1 MQHIS
6 SKLIH
11 GNKSTESKDKYN
23 SLKTPIYQSASFD
36 FNNSNDMEIAFRGES
51 DAYTYS
57 RISNPTVNAL
67 QNSLKTLSNADDVIC
82 VSSGMAAI
90 SNVFF
95 TICQKGENII
105 TSNYLFGN
113 TYSFFYSTLSS
124 FGVDTKFIDLNNLD
138 EIEKYIDKDTRAI
151 FIEIPTNPQL
161 IIYDIEA
168 IANIAEKNNLL
179 LIVDNSV
186 LTPYLFESKK
196 YKIDIEVF
204 SNTKFISGGATS
216 IGGTILTYESEKWS
230 KIPKLENEYKQF
242 GNKAFIKRLYG
253 EIYRNIGACLSPSN
267 AWLQLLGLETLTLRI
282 DKVNENALK
291 VAQFL
296 LNNEH
301 VKSVEYSSLDES
313 YQNNLSQKYFP
324 KGAGALI
331 SLNLGTKEK
340 CFKFMDSLKMI
351 RRGTNFCDNKSMV
364 IHPYSTIYWSLDDA
378 TKQNMLIDEGLLRL
392 SIGIEHIT
400 DLIEDLHQ
408 ALEKTNF

>member
-1 MQHIS
+1 MRHIS

-11 GNKSTESKDKYN
+11 GNESIESKDKYN

-36 FNNSNDMEIAFRGES
+36 FNTSNEMESAFRGES

-67 QNSLKTLSNADDVIC
+67 QDSIKVLSNADDVIC

-113 TYSFFYSTLSS
+113 TYSFFESTLSS
-124 FGVDTKFIDLNNLD
+124 FGVETKFLDLNSIE
-138 EIEKYIDKDTRAI
+138 EIEKSIDKNTRAI
-151 FIEIPTNPQL
+151 FLEIPTNPQL

-168 IANIAEKNNLL
+168 ISNLAEKNNLL

-230 KIPKLENEYKQF
+230 KVPKLENEYNQF
-242 GNKAFIKRLYG
+242 GSKAFIKKLYG

-296 LNNEH
+296 LNNKH

-313 YQNNLSQKYFP
+313 YQNNLSRKYFP

-331 SLNLGTKEK
+331 NLNLGTKEK

-364 IHPYSTIYWSLDDA
+364 IHPYSTIYWSLDDEA
-378 TKQNMLIDEGLLRL
+378 KQKMLIDEGLIRL
-392 SIGIEHIT
+392 SIGIEHIS
-400 DLIEDLHQ
+400 DLTEDLHQ
-408 ALEKTNF
+408 ALEKV

>member
-1 MQHIS
+1 MRHIS

-11 GNKSTESKDKYN
+11 GNESIESKDKYN

-36 FNNSNDMEIAFRGES
+36 FNTSNEMEVAFRGES

-67 QNSLKTLSNADDVIC
+67 QDSIKVLSNADDVIC

-113 TYSFFYSTLSS
+113 TYSFFESTLSS
-124 FGVDTKFIDLNNLD
+124 FGVETKFLDLNSIE
-138 EIEKYIDKDTRAI
+138 EIEKSIDKNTRAI
-151 FIEIPTNPQL
+151 FLEIPTNPQL

-168 IANIAEKNNLL
+168 ISNLAEKNNLL

-230 KIPKLENEYKQF
+230 KVPKLENEYNQF
-242 GNKAFIKRLYG
+242 GSKAFIKKLYG

-296 LNNEH
+296 LNNKH

-313 YQNNLSQKYFP
+313 YQNNLSRKYFP

-331 SLNLGTKEK
+331 NLNLGTKEK

-364 IHPYSTIYWSLDDA
+364 IHPYSTIYWSLDDE
-378 TKQNMLIDEGLLRL
+378 TKQKMLIDEGLIRL
-392 SIGIEHIT
+392 SIGIEHIS
-400 DLIEDLHQ
+400 DLTENLHQ
-408 ALEKTNF
+408 ALEKV

>member
-1 MQHIS
+1 MRHIS

-11 GNKSTESKDKYN
+11 GNESIESKDKYN

-36 FNNSNDMEIAFRGES
+36 FNTSNEMEVAFRGES

-67 QNSLKTLSNADDVIC
+67 QDSIKVLSNADDVIC

-113 TYSFFYSTLSS
+113 TYSFFESTLSS
-124 FGVDTKFIDLNNLD
+124 FGVETKFLDLNSIE
-138 EIEKYIDKDTRAI
+138 EIEKSIDKNTRAI
-151 FIEIPTNPQL
+151 FLEIPTNPQL

-168 IANIAEKNNLL
+168 ISNLAEKNNLL

-230 KIPKLENEYKQF
+230 KVPKLENEYNQF
-242 GNKAFIKRLYG
+242 GSKAFIKKLYG

-296 LNNEH
+296 LNNKH

>member
-1 MQHIS
+1 MRHIS

-11 GNKSTESKDKYN
+11 GNESIESKDKYN

-36 FNNSNDMEIAFRGES
+36 FNTSNEMESAFRGES

-67 QNSLKTLSNADDVIC
+67 QDSIKVLSNADDVIC

-113 TYSFFYSTLSS
+113 TYSFFESTLSS
-124 FGVDTKFIDLNNLD
+124 FGVETKFLDLNSIE
-138 EIEKYIDKDTRAI
+138 EIEKSIDKNTRAI
-151 FIEIPTNPQL
+151 FLEIPTNPQL

-168 IANIAEKNNLL
+168 ISNLAEKNNLL

-230 KIPKLENEYKQF
+230 KIPKLENEYNQF
-242 GNKAFIKRLYG
+242 GNKAFIKKLYG
-253 EIYRNIGACLSPSN
+253 EIYRNIGACLSPGN

-282 DKVNENALK
+282 DKVNENTLK

-313 YQNNLSQKYFP
+313 YQNNLSRKYFP

-331 SLNLGTKEK
+331 NLNLGTKEK

-364 IHPYSTIYWSLDDA
+364 IHPYSTIYWSLDDEA
-378 TKQNMLIDEGLLRL
+378 KQKMLIDEGLIRL
-392 SIGIEHIT
+392 SIGIEHIS
-400 DLIEDLHQ
+400 DLTEDLHQ
-408 ALEKTNF
+408 ALEKV